1 MSDVLDLTRQPLD
14 EGFLV
19 EASAGTGKTY
29 SVAALVTRL
38 VATDDSVRIGNL
50 LITTF
55 TRNAAAELR
64 DRIRRR
70 LVETANAL
78 STAPEEGKENEI
90 VEFLREGTAQEVSDR
105 VMRLRRAAVE
115 FDTATIATIHSVLS
129 KILTLA
135 GRPMELG
142 ADETRAAR
150 IIDEVVNDEL
160 LNASADG
167 DTWDE
172 NRIRALVQ
180 AKLGEPLTDL
190 WFDRSEVDDATAEAL
205 DRAGRLVL
213 RTVAEVNRRGTEHP
227 SFNDLIRS
235 AHAIVTDPA
244 NHALVAEFRQRFTV
258 AMVDESQ
265 DTDAIQWELFNTLFP
280 AEGKGT
286 LIAVGDPK
294 QSIYKFRGADADA
307 YAAQKTAMPVV
318 TLATNYRTDQP
329 LIDDLNKLFH
339 GFTFGSSVSYAE
351 VSASAD
357 HSTSRV
363 SGVAPF
369 ETVRFRGANDGRSL
383 ARATARR
390 VMDLLATARKDGAPI
405 SPMDIVVLVRSGAN
419 GRLVERELRRWGV
432 PAVSS
437 GTASVME
444 SEMAGQIRI
453 LLEAMERVSS
463 VGRARRVA
471 ATRFVESSILDPRLL
486 EDDFVTEIQDVVA
499 AWAAVLRRDGVAGL
513 GAVML
518 NDVAT
523 VARITAGPSGQ
534 RHLTDFSHVMEL
546 LHSQSG
552 DAGSTPEGLLQAF
565 DELSATEPTSELVA
579 RRVESDLNAVQIMT
593 MHVSKGLEFPLVV
606 VADTWARKAESGT
619 TPRIVRIDVDGVS
632 RRVIDLSHALKGV
645 KSTRTAAANQA
656 AEAEETRRLFYVAVT
671 RAKHHVSLML
681 NTDDPK
687 RLPAAISTP
696 EGDAVTVAT
705 TSLPN
710 VFVEDLR
717 VPAPYATA
725 SEAGLGVALEA
736 QRMQGAVRQ
745 TYRRTSF
752 TGITTA
758 REGEPAA
765 HASAPGSGA
774 DELTVPTHDMPVYA
788 DSNVPTGADMPL
800 ARVPGGTFL
809 GKAMHTV
816 YERCDFAADDLAGEV
831 RRVVEETITAQAL
844 RAHRDAIAAA
854 VLASLTTPLG
864 GGLRGHRLAD
874 FGNGNRL
881 AELDFEMGLPSLV
894 RNARVNDMG
903 RVLAEMLP
911 DDDVLAPYARVL
923 AGRSF
928 DIPLAGLINGS
939 IDALLRVESPHG
951 PRLFVTDYK
960 TNRLDTQADV
970 SLIDAYA
977 PSRLVHAMEQHHYPL
992 QALIYGTAVHRWV
1005 KWRAPHLDPESTVAG
1020 IAYFFVRGMT
1030 GSGSRVDETGEPF
1043 GVFSWTPPH
1052 GLWAALSDAMNGGR
1066 G

>member
-1 MSDVLDLTRQPLD
+1 MTDVLDLARQPLD

-38 VATDDSVRIGNL
+38 LATDDSIRIGNI

-70 LVETANAL
+70 LVETANTL
-78 STAPEEGKENEI
+78 SAAPEDGKENEI
-90 VEFLREGTAQEVSDR
+90 VAFLREGSASEVTER
-105 VMRLRRAAVE
+105 IMRLRRAAVE

-129 KILTLA
+129 KILVLA
-135 GRPMELG
+135 GRPIELG
-142 ADETRAAR
+142 SDETGSAR
-150 IIDEVVNDEL
+150 IIDEVVNDAL

-172 NRIRALVQ
+172 SRIRALVV

-190 WFDRSEVDDATAEAL
+190 WFDRTEVDDATARTLE
-205 DRAGRLVL
+205 RAGRLVL
-213 RTVAEVNRRGTEHP
+213 GAVEEVNRRGSEHP
-227 SFNDLIRS
+227 SFNDLIRG
-235 AHAIVTDPA
+235 AHAVVTDPA
-244 NHALVAEFRQRFTV
+244 NHALVTEFRQRFTL

-265 DTDAIQWELFNTLFP
+265 DTDAIQWELFNALFP
-280 AEGKGT
+280 AGGKGV
-286 LIAVGDPK
+286 LVAVGDPK
-294 QSIYKFRGADADA
+294 QSIYKFRGADVDA
-307 YAAQKTAMPVV
+307 YAAQKTSMPVV

-329 LIDDLNKLFH
+329 LIDDLNRLFR
-339 GFTFGSSVSYAE
+339 GFTFGSSVSYTE
-351 VSASAD
+351 VSASPD

-363 SGVAPF
+363 SGVGPF
-369 ETVRFRGANDGRSL
+369 ETVRFSGPNDGRAL
-383 ARATARR
+383 ARATAHR
-390 VMDLLATARKDGAPI
+390 VIDLLATARIDGEKIAPTGV
-405 SPMDIVVLVRSGAN
+405 VVLVRSGAN

-471 ATRFVESSILDPRLL
+471 ATRFVDSSILDPRLL
-486 EDDFVTEIQDVVA
+486 NDDFVTGIQDVVA
-499 AWAAVLRRDGVAGL
+499 AWAVVLRREGVAGL
-513 GAVML
+513 GAAML

-523 VARITAGPSGQ
+523 VGRITSGPVGQ

-546 LHSQSG
+546 LHGQSG
-552 DAGSTPEGLLQAF
+552 DSGSTPEGLLQAF
-565 DELSATEPTSELVA
+565 DELSATEPTSDLVA

-593 MHVSKGLEFPLVV
+593 MHVSKGLEFPVVV
-606 VADTWARKAESGT
+606 VADTWTRKNESGT
-619 TPRIVRIDVDGVS
+619 TPRIVRIDDEGVS
-632 RRVIDLSHALKGV
+632 RRVIDLAHALKGT
-645 KSTRTAAANQA
+645 KSTRTAAANQT

-681 NTDDPK
+681 NVDDPK
-687 RLPAAISTP
+687 RLPTTIGTP

-705 TSLPN
+705 TELPN
-710 VFVEDLR
+710 VFVEDLPQP
-717 VPAPYATA
+717 VPFAAA
-725 SEAGLGVALEA
+725 AGAGLGVALEV
-736 QRMQGAVRQ
+736 QTMTDAVRQ

-758 REGEPAA
+758 REGERNL
-765 HASAPGSGA
+765 HTSAPGSGA
-774 DELTVPTHDMPVYA
+774 DESTLPTHEVPVYA
-788 DSNVPTGADMPL
+788 DSTVPTGVDMPL
-800 ARVPGGTFL
+800 ARVPGGTYL
-809 GKAMHTV
+809 GKAMHSV
-816 YERCDFAADDLAGEV
+816 YERVDFTADDLPGEV
-831 RRVVEETITAQAL
+831 RRVVEEEIISQGLREHRRAITA
-844 RAHRDAIAAA
+844 A
-854 VLASLTTPLG
+854 VVASLTTPLG

-874 FGNGNRL
+874 FGHGNRL

-894 RNARVNDMG
+894 RNARVSDIG

-911 DDDVLAPYARVL
+911 ADDVLSPYARVL

-939 IDALLRVESPHG
+939 IDALLKVDTPQG

-960 TNRLDTQADV
+960 TNRLDVQTDAV
-970 SLIDAYA
+970 LIEAYA
-977 PSRLVHAMEQHHYPL
+977 PVRLVHAMEQHHYPL

-1005 KWRAPHLDPESTVAG
+1005 RWRAPHLNAESTVAG
-1020 IAYFFVRGMT
+1020 ISYFFVRGMT
-1030 GSGSRVDETGEPF
+1030 GPDVPVDDAGEPY
-1043 GVFSWTPPH
+1043 GIFSWTPPE
-1052 GLWAALSDAMNGGR
+1052 GLWGALSEAMNGAR
-1066 G
+1066 A